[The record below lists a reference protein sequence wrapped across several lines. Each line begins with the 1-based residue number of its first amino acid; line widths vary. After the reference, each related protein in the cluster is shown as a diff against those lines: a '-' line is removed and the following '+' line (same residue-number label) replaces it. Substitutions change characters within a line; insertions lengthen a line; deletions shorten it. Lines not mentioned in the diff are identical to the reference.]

1 MGISSADYKKLLDNV
16 SGNRKAA
23 APTIGQIKARKGKY
37 NNIKTEVDG
46 LLFDSKKEAARY
58 VELKQLLKSGQI
70 SDLQRQV
77 KYKLEVNGQK
87 ICHYIADFIYV
98 NHRGEKVTE
107 DVKGILTDVYRL
119 KKKLMKAIHS
129 IEIKEV

>member
-16 SGNRKAA
+16 KSKGKSL

-58 VELKQLLKSGQI
+58 IELKHLVRAGQI

-77 KYKLEVNGQK
+77 KFKLEVNGEK
-87 ICHYIADFIYV
+87 ICNYLADFTYT
-98 NHRGEKVTE
+98 NHRGENVTE

-119 KKKLMKAIHS
+119 KKKLMKAIHG